1 MALNGRT
8 ALVTGAASGIG
19 QNIAC
24 RLAAD
29 GAAVMCADINDP
41 ASTVHKIV
49 AAGGT
54 AGASTLDV
62 RTAGSWAACVERTVA
77 DHGRLDALVNVA
89 GFWIQDPDSPDTLEV
104 LSEDDW
110 HKIIDTNLKGT
121 WLGMRAVVPHMRTV
135 GGGRIVNISSL
146 AGLRGL
152 PGLAAYSASKGGI
165 QALTQSV
172 AAELAGEAIFV
183 NAVAPG
189 AILTPAMEAW
199 PDDSYREQMMKPH
212 LIPRMGLPD
221 DVSSMVAYLVGES
234 TFITGTTIP
243 VDGGWTTRGLF

>member
-1 MALNGRT
+1 MDLSGKT

-29 GAAVMCADINDP
+29 GAAVVCGDVNDAGP
-41 ASTVHKIV
+41 TAEKIV
-49 AAGGT
+49 ADGG
-54 AGASTLDV
+54 AASAAILDV
-62 RTAGSWAACVERTVA
+62 RSADAWAAAVDQAVTE
-77 DHGRLDALVNVA
+77 HGGLDILVNVA
-89 GFWIQDPDSPDTLEV
+89 GFWIQDVEKPDTVEV
-104 LSEDDW
+104 LSEDNW

-121 WLGMRAVVPHMRTV
+121 WLGMRAVLTPMRAA

-165 QALTQSV
+165 QALTRSA
-172 AAELAGEAIFV
+172 AAEFAAEGIYVTAI
-183 NAVAPG
+183 APG
-189 AILTPAMEAW
+189 AIQTPAMDAW
-199 PDDSYREQMMKPH
+199 SDDSIREQMMRPH
-212 LIPRMGLPD
+212 LIPRMGRPE
-221 DVSSMVAYLVGES
+221 DVSGMVAYLVGEGS
-234 TFITGTTIP
+234 FMTGATIP